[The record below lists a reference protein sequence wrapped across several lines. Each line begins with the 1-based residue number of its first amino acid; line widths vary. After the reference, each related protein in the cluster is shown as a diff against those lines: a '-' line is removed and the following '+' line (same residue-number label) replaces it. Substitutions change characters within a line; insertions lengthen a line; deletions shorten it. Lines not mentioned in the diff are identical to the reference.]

1 MSIDGEV
8 HPPLLT
14 DSTRYGR
21 AVFQAVK
28 GVTFQRMDL
37 SFLRYGATI
46 DTVKR
51 TLSLTK
57 ATDSTWK
64 ATLAYQRPSPT
75 RLSLEGDVDG
85 KHIQMAM
92 TLHDLTKFLLVSRGF
107 NWVQEQPFNR

>member
-1 MSIDGEV
+1 
-8 HPPLLT
+8 
-14 DSTRYGR
+14 
-21 AVFQAVK
+21 
-28 GVTFQRMDL
+28 MDL